1 MKFSVAEVLKAASDK
16 FLAENIENPRLDA
29 EILLA
34 HVLNCRR
41 LDFYIDAEKI
51 LPLEKIMRFNELVNR
66 RLEKIPVAYLIGKRE
81 FMGLSFA
88 VDENVLIPRPDTE
101 ILTEFVG
108 EYLRGL
114 DNPIFADIGT
124 GSGAICVSIL
134 KFVKNSRACAVDVS
148 QNALNV
154 AKFNAQKFNVDDR
167 AEFFF
172 GDLFSP
178 LNGKIFD
185 AIVSNPPYIPTNDL
199 KTLQAEVKRE
209 PKLALDG
216 GSDGLN
222 FYRRIISDAPKFLR
236 AGGLLAVEVGINQ
249 SIAVKNLFARAGFV
263 DIEILHDLS
272 GIERVV
278 AAKFD
283 GEKIFC

>member
-167 AEFFF
+167 AEFFC

-222 FYRRIISDAPKFLR
+222 FYRRIIADAPKFLR

-249 SIAVKNLFARAGFV
+249 SIHVKNLFSRANFV